1 MYDCTINTQK
11 DGRQL
16 AARRLDAVVLHPYQA
31 KIIAAML
38 SDKTL
43 TIFLGRKC
51 GVTYAERIAKQI
63 KAEMDKMQNPVN
75 LARES
80 ASVDQHSVVGIFNNT
95 KG

>member
-38 SDKTL
+38 SDKPL

-63 KAEMDKMQNPVN
+63 KAEMDKMQNPSHQGTTHLVRRT
-75 LARES
+75 LDGVVRREDS
-80 ASVDQHSVVGIFNNT
+80 N
-95 KG
+95 